1 MSDTM
6 LRMSVYR
13 VHGDTMHK
21 SLEEIATVIHSC
33 GMSDIERLA
42 RIEDVVAETRRCM
55 DRYKAAR
62 ETEHAKV

>member
-1 MSDTM
+1 MSETL

-21 SLEEIATVIHSC
+21 SLEDIAKLIQSSC
-33 GMSDIERLA
+33 MSDIEKLM
-42 RIEDVVAETRRCM
+42 RIEDVVAESRRSM

>member
-1 MSDTM
+1 MSETL

-21 SLEEIATVIHSC
+21 SLELIAEVIRSSC
-33 GMSDIERLA
+33 MSDIERLM
-42 RIEDVVAETRRCM
+42 RIEDIVADARRCM

-62 ETEHAKV
+62 ETENATL